1 MWIINMDNIALKTK
15 TFSVPFYIIVIIDK
29 VGSTFFKLHNISLT
43 NQQLKKRLLTH
54 FNLTL

>member
-1 MWIINMDNIALKTK
+1 MDNIALKTK